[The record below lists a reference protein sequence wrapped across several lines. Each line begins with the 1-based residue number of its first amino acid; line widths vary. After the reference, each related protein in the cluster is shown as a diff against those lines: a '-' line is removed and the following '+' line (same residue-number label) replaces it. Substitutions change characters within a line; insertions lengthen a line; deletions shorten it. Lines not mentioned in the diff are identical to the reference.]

1 MNPILSMLLGTLFVL
16 PAQAKMQEM
25 DDQQLAGVNGQGIAF
40 SLEGILLDASESSIF
55 INDITNAA
63 GENVPISV
71 HEFYFA
77 STGSN
82 KGSDLQP
89 VNLGRL
95 GNPFKLQFGNG
106 EDLRTLR
113 DDGVFVQTTPDNVAI
128 LELTFPERL
137 TGALGQPCIAGF
149 AAAGTNCSSR
159 LGERLDA
166 GIRFDFQVAAGR
178 TDILNLDIVELIMDG
193 SYLRLWG
200 DEARDQLVGE
210 ARINLFAKRIDLM
223 SCIPGTANCASQQE
237 QADRTISLSNTY
249 ANVALGYGKSQPLLF
264 DVTSDGQFV
273 IELPNPVS
281 RNANGS
287 ARSAA
292 ERNAIATDFYTNA
305 PRTNVVIGNFRSGNR
320 SSVTGGYN
328 YGRNAIE
335 GVSINYLKATSRD
348 L

>member
-1 MNPILSMLLGTLFVL
+1 MNRLLVVLWGVLVMLPVQ
-16 PAQAKMQEM
+16 AQMQAM
-25 DDQQLAGVNGQGIAF
+25 DDQQLADVNGQGIAF

-55 INDITNAA
+55 INDITNAE

-77 STGSN
+77 ATGSN
-82 KGSDLQP
+82 KGRNLQP

-95 GNPFKLQFGNG
+95 SNPFKLQFGNG
-106 EDLRTLR
+106 EDLQTLR
-113 DDGVFVQTTPDNVAI
+113 DDGIWVQTTPNDVAI

-137 TGALGQPCIAGF
+137 TGVMGQPCIAGF

-223 SCIPGTANCASQQE
+223 SCIPGTANCASEQE
-237 QADRTISLSNTY
+237 QADHSISLSNAY

-273 IELPNPVS
+273 LELPNPVS
-281 RNANGS
+281 RRANGS

-292 ERNAIATDFYTNA
+292 EREAIATDFYTNA
-305 PRTNVVIGNFRSGNR
+305 PRTNVVIGNLSSGN
-320 SSVTGGYN
+320 SITVSGGYN
-328 YGRNAIE
+328 YGRNSIE
-335 GVSINYLKATSRD
+335 GLSINFLKATSRD

>member
-1 MNPILSMLLGTLFVL
+1 MKGLYSLLYGALIVFPV
-16 PAQAKMQEM
+16 QAKMLEM
-25 DDQQLAGVNGQGIAF
+25 NDQQLAGVNGQGIAF

-63 GENVPISV
+63 GENIPISV
-71 HEFYFA
+71 HEFYLA

-82 KGSDLQP
+82 KGSNLQP

-95 GNPFKLQFGNG
+95 SNPFKLQFGNG
-106 EDLRTLR
+106 EDLLTLR
-113 DDGVFVQTTPDNVAI
+113 DDGVWVQTTPDEVAI
-128 LELTFPERL
+128 LELKFPERL
-137 TGALGQPCIAGF
+137 TGVMGQPCIAGF

-178 TDILNLDIVELIMDG
+178 TDILNIDIVELIMDG

-210 ARINLFAKRIDLM
+210 ARTNIFAKRIDLM
-223 SCIPGTANCASQQE
+223 SCIPGSLNCASDQE
-237 QADRTISLSNTY
+237 QADRTLSLSDTY
-249 ANVALGYGKSQPLLF
+249 FNIALGYGKSQPLLF

-281 RNANGS
+281 RAANGS

-292 ERNAIATDFYTNA
+292 ERNAIANDFYTNA
-305 PRTNVVIGNFRSGNR
+305 PETNIVIGNLRSGNNGTV
-320 SSVTGGYN
+320 SGGYN
-328 YGRNAIE
+328 YGRNSIE
-335 GVSINYLKATSRD
+335 GLSINYLKATSRD

>member
-1 MNPILSMLLGTLFVL
+1 MSRLFSVLLGALFVL
-16 PAQAKMQEM
+16 PVQADLQEM

-63 GENVPISV
+63 GENIPISV

-82 KGSDLQP
+82 KGSNLQP

-95 GNPFKLQFGNG
+95 NNPFKFQFGNG
-106 EDLRTLR
+106 EDLLTLR
-113 DDGVFVQTTPDNVAI
+113 DDGVWVQTTPNEVAI
-128 LELTFPERL
+128 LELKFPERL
-137 TGALGQPCIAGF
+137 TGVMGQPCIAGF
-149 AAAGTNCSSR
+149 ASAGTNCSSR
-159 LGERLDA
+159 LSERLDA

-178 TDILNLDIVELIMDG
+178 TDILNIDIVELIMDG

-200 DEARDQLVGE
+200 DETRDQLVGE

-223 SCIPGTANCASQQE
+223 SCIPGSANCASEQE
-237 QADRTISLSNTY
+237 QADRTLSLSNTY
-249 ANVALGYGKSQPLLF
+249 ANIALGYGKSQPLLF

-273 IELPNPVS
+273 LELPNPVR
-281 RNANGS
+281 RNADGS
-287 ARSAA
+287 ARSVA
-292 ERNAIATDFYTNA
+292 ERNDIATDFYTNA
-305 PRTNVVIGNFRSGNR
+305 PRTNVVIGNLSSGNR
-320 SSVTGGYN
+320 NTLSGGYN
-328 YGRNAIE
+328 YGQNVIK
-335 GVSINYLKATSRD
+335 GMSINYLKATSRD